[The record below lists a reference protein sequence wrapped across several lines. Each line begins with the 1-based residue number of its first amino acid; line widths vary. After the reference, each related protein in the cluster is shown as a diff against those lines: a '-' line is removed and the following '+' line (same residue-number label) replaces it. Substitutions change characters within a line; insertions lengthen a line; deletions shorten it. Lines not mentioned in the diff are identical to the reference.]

1 MKILKHVAGIVTDDK
16 KRKKNKWKN
25 IIYVYLNWK
34 ESGIC
39 SDLRLSQGER

>member
-25 IIYVYLNWK
+25 VIYVPELKGVWYM
-34 ESGIC
+34 
-39 SDLRLSQGER
+39 